1 MKESL
6 LVICSLGIHYQFFLA
21 FDVFM
26 KRRRPIWI
34 MFSSSYIN
42 VSIGICA
49 ILARPARYVM
59 HTGYLDDLVHENH
72 DVRIAILRLLF
83 APLFV
88 MFNSVV
94 TRRNNHLILMPRYDC
109 ISSIGRRR
117 RCFDRCGHRFTHN
130 VVCFAIIWSKCKFA
144 NKFFQFLYNKN
155 FGIKTKR

>member
-72 DVRIAILRLLF
+72 DVRLAIIRLLF

-88 MFNSVV
+88 MFNSVM

-109 ISSIGRRR
+109 IRSIVGR
-117 RCFDRCGHRFTHN
+117 RCFDRCVHVSQCCLF
-130 VVCFAIIWSKCKFA
+130 CFAIIWSKCKVA
-144 NKFFQFLYNKN
+144 KN
-155 FGIKTKR
+155 PFNFYIIKILV